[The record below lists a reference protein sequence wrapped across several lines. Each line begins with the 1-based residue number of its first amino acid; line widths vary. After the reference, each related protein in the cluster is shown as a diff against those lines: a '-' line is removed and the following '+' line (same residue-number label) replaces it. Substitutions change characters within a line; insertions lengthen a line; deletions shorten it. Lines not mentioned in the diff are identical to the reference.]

1 MIDRSLAIARKEK
14 RNTRIRRSA
23 EATRSLIIGAARR
36 ELVASGSEIEV
47 NQIARRAG
55 LSEGVVYYHFG
66 NKKGLLDAMV
76 RDHYQQ
82 IDEQVALIR
91 FDGDT
96 WVERERARVS
106 AMIDLYHDDPS
117 AALIARV
124 VRSDPQLVAYETE
137 RRRQLF
143 ELGAKNIAEAQ
154 RSGEIAVDSDP
165 RLLAAML
172 LTASEAA
179 IIDSIERVP
188 QINKAQLR
196 QEIVSFILLV
206 TSA

>member
-96 WVERERARVS
+96 WIERERARVS
-106 AMIDLYHDDPS
+106 AMIDLYYDDPS

-124 VRSDPQLVAYETE
+124 VRSDPQLVAYEAE

-188 QINKAQLR
+188 RLHKAQLI
-196 QEIVSFILLV
+196 QEIVGFILLV